1 LIAHVPEAIARPLV
15 FRTFGTVPFKSN

>member
-15 FRTFGTVPFKSN
+15 FRTFGSVPFKSN